1 MSATDPKAAAPT
13 AEDVEQAVSVIEA
26 LLVERIRV
34 FDLEEPLRKRLMMAA
49 GRLAGPSREERKAV
63 ARARRKRKRDAKVAE
78 DTALLDQTGRTVTP
92 DSLKGTFWLVAFMT
106 TDTVTTPHLTPLTQQ
121 LLWANWRYRDEPD
134 VGLLCL
140 TLDATHDTPAQLRQY
155 VAQNERYNRYPD
167 KWRFLTGDQASIDT
181 INPAMSPRK

>member
-13 AEDVEQAVSVIEA
+13 AEDVEQAVSVLEA

-78 DTALLDQTGRTVTP
+78 DTALLDQTGIRRMRDNP
-92 DSLKGTFWLVAFMT
+92 IF
-106 TDTVTTPHLTPLTQQ
+106 LTPRRQ
-121 LLWANWRYRDEPD
+121 AAHEGAPSEAI
-134 VGLLCL
+134 G
-140 TLDATHDTPAQLRQY
+140 TLHEERTCYTCQAKY
-155 VAQNERYNRYPD
+155 VEVHPFYDHMCMAC
-167 KWRFLTGDQASIDT
+167 GDFNFAKR
-181 INPAMSPRK
+181 N